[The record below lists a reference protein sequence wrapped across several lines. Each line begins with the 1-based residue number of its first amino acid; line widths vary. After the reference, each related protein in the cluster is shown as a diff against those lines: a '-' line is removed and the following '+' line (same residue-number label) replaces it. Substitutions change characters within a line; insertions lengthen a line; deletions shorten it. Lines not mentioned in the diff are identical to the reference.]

1 MKLIV
6 NIILDLLDVD
16 LTSDDGSID
25 DGPANATDDP
35 LIYAKRAMRDL
46 KMIRMLR
53 APGGAQRV
61 QQWFKKRD
69 RLPTDTNKFFGIGNK
84 NDEDV
89 THA

>member
-1 MKLIV
+1 
-6 NIILDLLDVD
+6 
-16 LTSDDGSID
+16 
-25 DGPANATDDP
+25 
-35 LIYAKRAMRDL
+35 MRDL